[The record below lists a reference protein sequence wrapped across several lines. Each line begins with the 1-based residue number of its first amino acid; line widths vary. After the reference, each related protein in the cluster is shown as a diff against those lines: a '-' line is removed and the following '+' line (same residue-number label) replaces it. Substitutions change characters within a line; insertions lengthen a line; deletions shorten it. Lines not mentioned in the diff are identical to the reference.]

1 MPAGPTDEV
10 SDAAE
15 AAAFAARLR
24 ARDAASHKKVGAA
37 AARQQQLE
45 REAEEAAAAAAA
57 AAEPVKELRTVE
69 DVLLEAKK
77 RPNEKLKD
85 NEAYMQRL
93 REEARRAYLKKRE
106 GDQVLLQERKVQ
118 DREWLYSQV
127 GDKLTAEERRALELR
142 KETLQLAK
150 TAIQERQGREEIEGY
165 IMPEAYDEDLQARL
179 RVMHQ
184 PYQEPKQQL
193 SEQQLLEKQKTQAAL
208 ARFGAKEGREQA
220 PAYKLVDE
228 AGAAIEFEAR
238 EMHGSLTPETDA
250 SAQKPAQAPEAA
262 QKAKGQSL
270 QVCCRGLLLVS
281 SPVASLLSSC
291 LFCLSLSPSRCL
303 SLSSPRRV
311 PGFGLFLGVRYS
323 VGRCRHP
330 FPVSHAAAMRIAS

>member
-1 MPAGPTDEV
+1 M
-10 SDAAE
+10 
-15 AAAFAARLR
+15 
-24 ARDAASHKKVGAA
+24 GAA
-37 AARQQQLE
+37 AARQQQLQ

-57 AAEPVKELRTVE
+57 AEEPAKELRTVE

-208 ARFGAKEGREQA
+208 VRFGAKEGREQA

-238 EMHGSLTPETDA
+238 EMHGTQMPETDA
-250 SAQKPAQAPEAA
+250 NVQKVVQAPETAP
-262 QKAKGQSL
+262 KTKGQSL
-270 QVCCRGLLLVS
+270 QVCWWCCVFLC
-281 SPVASLLSSC
+281 SPVAHVLPSC
-291 LFCLSLSPSRCL
+291 LISLSF
-303 SLSSPRRV
+303 SSD
-311 PGFGLFLGVRYS
+311 GLGS
-323 VGRCRHP
+323 
-330 FPVSHAAAMRIAS
+330 I